1 MAYSVSLAA
10 RVRLV
15 CGSLRGVVE
24 KRMFGGVAFL
34 LDGNLLLGIWENSLV
49 ARVGAARYAELL
61 REPYAGEFN
70 VTGRPMTGWILV
82 EPDGVESDAQL
93 RTWIDRA
100 FEFVG
105 TLPPKSAAPTG
116 RSKRPPTDGIAKKS
130 AGNSSPKSSR
140 KSPKKTSPKK

>member
-1 MAYSVSLAA
+1 MSYSQSLAA

-15 CGSLRGVVE
+15 CGGLRGVVE

-70 VTGRPMTGWILV
+70 VTGKSMTGWILV

-93 RTWIDRA
+93 RTWVDRA

-105 TLPPKSAAPTG
+105 ALPPKSAASKSRT
-116 RSKRPPTDGIAKKS
+116 KRPPAGATRTSATKS
-130 AGNSSPKSSR
+130 AAKSSAKSSR
-140 KSPKKTSPKK
+140 KSPPKS